1 MKTKLSHKTRRM
13 LVAEIYSPSL
23 LASGKLDRET
33 LEIEVEETPN
43 AVMLG
48 GMDEMGDESR

>member
-1 MKTKLSHKTRRM
+1 MKTETLTQNEKNARRRKY
-13 LVAEIYSPSL
+13 IRRL
-23 LASGKLDRET
+23 LASGELDRET

-48 GMDEMGDESR
+48 GWTRWG